1 MLMHR
6 ETNNIIKIF
15 YDISK
20 RLADKTVQCIITATN
35 KYDFLEKGGQN
46 NLQWHK
52 NTNQERRQDL
62 RTAAICFLWT
72 AFGLLKHI
80 HLKICCQKTY
90 KTLYRKNCFCLVIT
104 HNLSL
109 QAKRNSSGGEF
120 PCCWRWCCGAARQ
133 HTNHRETMTDP
144 PGCLTEHQSNRALL
158 ALHSSVLSSLHS
170 VNETLLIR
178 SVSKNEN
185 IYCYCN
191 LCICFVAIASRYCVC
206 LKCGTTKRW
215 FSFLSAAAVNSDG
228 SVTLLQCFN

>member
-20 RLADKTVQCIITATN
+20 RLADKTVQCMITATN

-109 QAKRNSSGGEF
+109 CRQSETAVGENSPVMLRSS
-120 PCCWRWCCGAARQ
+120 
-133 HTNHRETMTDP
+133 ETT
-144 PGCLTEHQSNRALL
+144 HQSQRDNDW
-158 ALHSSVLSSLHS
+158 SSWLPYRTS
-170 VNETLLIR
+170 VKQ
-178 SVSKNEN
+178 SFVSAAF
-185 IYCYCN
+185 
-191 LCICFVAIASRYCVC
+191 LCIVLFALR
-206 LKCGTTKRW
+206 
-215 FSFLSAAAVNSDG
+215 
-228 SVTLLQCFN
+228 

>member
-20 RLADKTVQCIITATN
+20 RLADKTAQCIITATN

-109 QAKRNSSGGEF
+109 CRQSETAAGENSPVAGGD
-120 PCCWRWCCGAARQ
+120 AAEQRDNTPITERQ
-133 HTNHRETMTDP
+133 W
-144 PGCLTEHQSNRALL
+144 LILL
-158 ALHSSVLSSLHS
+158 AALQ
-170 VNETLLIR
+170 
-178 SVSKNEN
+178 N
-185 IYCYCN
+185 ISQTE
-191 LCICFVAIASRYCVC
+191 LC
-206 LKCGTTKRW
+206 
-215 FSFLSAAAVNSDG
+215 
-228 SVTLLQCFN
+228 

>member
-109 QAKRNSSGGEF
+109 CRQSETAVGENSPVAGGDAVEQRDNT
-120 PCCWRWCCGAARQ
+120 PITERQ
-133 HTNHRETMTDP
+133 W
-144 PGCLTEHQSNRALL
+144 LILL
-158 ALHSSVLSSLHS
+158 AALQ
-170 VNETLLIR
+170 
-178 SVSKNEN
+178 N
-185 IYCYCN
+185 ISQTE
-191 LCICFVAIASRYCVC
+191 LC
-206 LKCGTTKRW
+206 
-215 FSFLSAAAVNSDG
+215 
-228 SVTLLQCFN
+228 

>member
-109 QAKRNSSGGEF
+109 CRQSETAVGENSPVAGGD
-120 PCCWRWCCGAARQ
+120 AAEQRDNTPVTERQ
-133 HTNHRETMTDP
+133 W
-144 PGCLTEHQSNRALL
+144 LILL
-158 ALHSSVLSSLHS
+158 AALQ
-170 VNETLLIR
+170 
-178 SVSKNEN
+178 N
-185 IYCYCN
+185 ISQTE
-191 LCICFVAIASRYCVC
+191 LC
-206 LKCGTTKRW
+206 
-215 FSFLSAAAVNSDG
+215 
-228 SVTLLQCFN
+228 